1 MGTIRNAWHRID
13 RRWRVAT
20 FIVAVV
26 IAGLIIAL
34 ASVIPFRS
42 ETARRKVIETLAER
56 FDAEVEL
63 ADLRLHVFP
72 RFRAEGSGLTIRHK
86 GRRDV
91 PPLIAVASF
100 SAQGNVFGL
109 LRRHISLVTI
119 QRLDINIPPDHN
131 HDPNEG
137 AADAKEG
144 SDTRDEVA
152 RTFVIDEL
160 VSTEAKL
167 VIIPKEEGK
176 HPKVWNIHHLKMNA
190 VFLDGPMAYVATLDN
205 AVPPGTIET
214 SGSFGPWQSDQPGKT
229 PLDGTF
235 TFARADLGVFKGIS
249 GTLSARGRF
258 EGILERID
266 IHGETDTPDFTVAA
280 GGHPLPLHAA
290 YHAVVDGTNGNT
302 LLDKVDASFLQ
313 TSLTAKGGVIDN
325 PGVDGRTTTLDVTID
340 KGRLEDVL
348 RMAVKAPE
356 PPMVGALTLTT
367 TFLLPPGDRDVI
379 EKLQLDGAFTIAGA
393 RFTSG
398 EIQTKIN
405 GLSQRTR
412 GKNPEATPAHVSSQF
427 AGAFKL
433 RNSRLTIPHVT
444 FNVPGAAIRLS
455 GTYGLVSEQID
466 FTGTAFTD
474 AKISEMTTGFKSLL
488 LKPVDLLFNKKDGGS
503 AIPITI
509 GGTRDAPSFGLDKGH
524 LLKQ

>member
-1 MGTIRNAWHRID
+1 MGTTRNAWRRIG
-13 RRWRVAT
+13 RGWRVAA
-20 FIVAVV
+20 FSVAVV
-26 IAGLIIAL
+26 IVGLLIAL
-34 ASVIPFRS
+34 ASVVPFRS

-56 FDAEVEL
+56 LDAEVEL
-63 ADLRLHVFP
+63 DDLRLRVVP
-72 RFRAEGSGLTIRHK
+72 RFRADGSGLTIRHK

-91 PPLIAVASF
+91 PPMIAIASF

-109 LRRHISLVTI
+109 LRRHIGLVTV
-119 QRLDINIPPDHN
+119 QRLNITIPPDHN
-131 HDPNEG
+131 RDPNDG
-137 AADAKEG
+137 PADAKRG
-144 SDTRDEVA
+144 SDTGGDVA

-160 VSTEAKL
+160 VSTEANL
-167 VIIPKEEGK
+167 VTIPKEEGK
-176 HPKVWNIHHLKMNA
+176 HPKVWNIHHLKMNG
-190 VFLDGPMAYVATLDN
+190 VSLDGPMAYVATLDN
-205 AVPPGTIET
+205 AVPPGAIDT

-249 GTLSARGRF
+249 GTLSARGKF

-280 GGHPLPLHAA
+280 GGHPVPLHAA

-302 LLDKVDASFLQ
+302 LLDQVDASFLQ

-325 PGVDGRTTTLDVTID
+325 PGPDGRTTTLDVTID

-367 TFLLPPGDRDVI
+367 TFVLPPGDRDVV

-398 EIQTKIN
+398 ETQAKIN

-412 GKNPEATPAHVSSQF
+412 GKNPEAAPAHVSSQF

-433 RNSRLTIPHVT
+433 RNGRLTIPHVT
-444 FNVPGAAIRLS
+444 FDVPGAAIRLS
-455 GTYGLVSEQID
+455 GTYGLVSQQID
-466 FTGTAFTD
+466 FTGTVFTD

-503 AIPITI
+503 AIPVTI
-509 GGTRDAPSFGLDKGH
+509 GGTRGAPSFGLDKGRI
-524 LLKQ
+524 LKQ